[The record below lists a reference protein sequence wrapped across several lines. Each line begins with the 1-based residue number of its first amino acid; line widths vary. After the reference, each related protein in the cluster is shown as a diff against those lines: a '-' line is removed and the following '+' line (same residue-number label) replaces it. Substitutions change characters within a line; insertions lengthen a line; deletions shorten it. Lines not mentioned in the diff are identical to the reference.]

1 MRTPVLLLCILMLV
15 LPGCQ
20 SAPPPAEQ
28 PPAWI
33 AEPGD
38 GAVGSSGTHVRGRHF
53 QEELA
58 ITRARERLAARYG
71 VTLSSVSTI
80 TEKVRNDALYVS
92 SDHEIRQAVTD
103 REVKAHVRAVWYDR
117 TTDTVWV
124 WLYPIAP

>member
-1 MRTPVLLLCILMLV
+1 MLV
-15 LPGCQ
+15 LPACQ

-33 AEPGD
+33 EEPAD
-38 GAVGSSGTHVRGRHF
+38 GAVGSAGTHVRGRHY

-80 TEKVRNDALYVS
+80 TEKVKNDALYVS
-92 SDHEIRQAVTD
+92 SDHEIRQAVTA
-103 REVKAHVRAVWYDR
+103 REVKAQVRAVWYDR
-117 TTDTVWV
+117 ATDTVWV
-124 WLYPIAP
+124 WLYPVGP